1 MKVLVIK
8 ISSLGDVVHSIA
20 FINRLKSQ
28 RPELTVDWLIGDAY
42 GELGGSAPTSSRGQA
57 SSPQADSPVGVRR
70 SWLFRRGEWGKNWW
84 RLSTWME
91 ISALITAIR
100 AEKYDVC
107 LDLQGLLRSGLITL
121 FSGAKKRA
129 GFSDAR
135 EGAAFCYDVKLD
147 PGASEHAV
155 AKLLKALS
163 LFDVEL
169 PGEPSFKFDVP
180 AGSAAAVGKVLKEM
194 GVSNGYVVFHPGA
207 RWATKQWP
215 KQKWSRL
222 AETVYKTTGLPL
234 LFTGSSGEA
243 RMIDEICSGRSGLF
257 STAGRLSLMELS
269 ALIKDAKLMVTV
281 DSGPMHIAAAF
292 STPIVALFGPTSPAK
307 TGPISSGPVELLTD
321 ARNFDCA
328 PCFKRSCN
336 LNPNCME
343 KIAVDDVAAK
353 ILDLLG

>member
-28 RPELTVDWLIGDAY
+28 RPELTVDWLIGEAY
-42 GELGGSAPTSSRGQA
+42 GELAGSLS
-57 SSPQADSPVGVRR
+57 GVRR

-135 EGAAFCYDVKLD
+135 EGAALCYTVKLD
-147 PGASEHAV
+147 PGTNEHAV

-163 LFDVEL
+163 LFDVEE
-169 PGEPSFKFDVP
+169 PAEPSFKFDIP
-180 AGSAAAVGKVLKEM
+180 AGSAATVATVLKET

-215 KQKWSRL
+215 GEKWAELADKVSKSARL
-222 AETVYKTTGLPL
+222 PVI
-234 LFTGSSGEA
+234 FTGSSGEA
-243 RMIDEICSGRSGLF
+243 QMIDEICSGRAGLF

-269 ALIKDAKLMVTV
+269 ALVKDAKLMVTV

-307 TGPISSGPVELLTD
+307 TGPISGGPVEILTD
-321 ARNFDCA
+321 AGNFDCA
-328 PCFKRSCN
+328 PCFKRSCS